1 MLDPDEQSWAID
13 DHFPILN
20 EEQISNK
27 VGVEH
32 QPDMMLW
39 SWSSLFIPDHQHN
52 RADFLYNSCWRW
64 SFHLFLVCLYQ
75 IATLEKM
82 LTFSPTG
89 CYTPKNTTIAMAR
102 STLVDGK
109 TLQSFLIHAIILS
122 ILHGKTIPKPRFFWD
137 GTWSEKLPCPRWV
150 NKKTPRVVHWLCIYR
165 ASHGAYVECMY
176 MYKSRINSLCYL
188 TYHNLPSLK
197 PT

>member
-1 MLDPDEQSWAID
+1 M
-13 DHFPILN
+13 
-20 EEQISNK
+20 SNK

-39 SWSSLFIPDHQHN
+39 SINPSLFIPDHQHN
-52 RADFLYNSCWRW
+52 SADFLYNSSSRW
-64 SFHLFLVCLYQ
+64 SFQVFLVCLYQ

-82 LTFSPTG
+82 LTFSNHWQDVTLRYYHHSHG
-89 CYTPKNTTIAMAR
+89 K

-109 TLQSFLIHAIILS
+109 TLQSFLIHAIILL
-122 ILHGKTIPKPRFFWD
+122 ILHGKTIPKPRFLGWQLLVWEVALPIVESTKRHLVHFTD
-137 GTWSEKLPCPRWV
+137 FAFVGPPMGRTWNAC
-150 NKKTPRVVHWLCIYR
+150 TRV
-165 ASHGAYVECMY
+165 
-176 MYKSRINSLCYL
+176 NSLCYL